1 MNPFDNNKPN
11 LSASELIRNKRD
23 RTIYNTEKTDFQSK
37 TILKIKKKK
46 KKKKILIIIE
56 MEKFAIYIVI
66 KLKKV

>member
-37 TILKIKKKK
+37 TNL